1 MRAVPFFERPEDGA
15 EADPSYGSASFGSAS
30 HGNAPHQKDPPLP
43 LGFFHTPLL
52 KAINLS
58 IAVLALAIL
67 AVVYWFAWRSL
78 PQTSGTLGAPVGA
91 RATVSRDERGVPH
104 IAAATWQDAIFLQG
118 YATAQDRLWQMDALR
133 RLAAG
138 QLAEV
143 VGKAALESDE
153 DSHRWRMARIAEG
166 QERNLV
172 PGSREIL
179 AAYARGV
186 NYFIETHRTAL
197 PPEFAILRYDP
208 RPWSVRDSLLVILQ
222 MNRMLTATWREEMN
236 KFQMLQGGD
245 AAMVNFLYPRRT
257 GGEVQPG
264 SNAWAVSGAR
274 SAGGKPILANDPHL
288 EWSLPSAWHLVHL
301 KAPDLDVT
309 GATLPGI
316 PGVIVGHNRRIAWG
330 VTNLGFDVQDLYR
343 EQIDMRTGRYRFE
356 GRVEQAVLEHDVI
369 QVKGQAPEAF
379 DLWFTRHGPVFLSDG
394 GVNYSMTW
402 MGAVGGPLGFP
413 MLDIDRARNWE
424 EFTAALAGFP
434 GPAQNFVYADVDGN
448 IGYHAAG
455 RLPVRKD
462 CPSDIPLD
470 GSSGQCDWRGLIP
483 SGDLPH
489 TFNPASGIIATAN
502 QNPFPADYAFQ
513 VDGRFGSNY
522 RVKQIRA
529 RLESRAQWQP
539 ADMLAV
545 QKDVYSAFAQFLAEQ
560 IVAAWE
566 KKKTEELRPAVDLL
580 RSWNGQMEKGAAAP
594 MLASLAFD
602 QLRKAVAGRASPSH
616 AANYDTSYLA
626 PEMIERLLRERP
638 ADWFPDYDAL
648 LLKSLKDAIADGEKL
663 QGSKLARW
671 DYGQYNRLTV
681 ENPVLGKLPLIGSYF
696 NIGPVPMSGSSTTVK
711 QTTRRL
717 GPSMRMVVDLSN
729 LDRSVIDITTGE
741 SGQVLSSHYMD
752 QWDAYYAG
760 QSFPMEFD
768 QVHASSVLTITPQ

>member
-1 MRAVPFFERPEDGA
+1 MRAVPFFERQEDGA
-15 EADPSYGSASFGSAS
+15 EPNPSPASAFRDEAG
-30 HGNAPHQKDPPLP
+30 PLP
-43 LGFFHTPLL
+43 PVGFFHTPLL

-58 IAVLALAIL
+58 IAVLALAVL
-67 AVVYWFAWRSL
+67 AAVYWYAWRSL
-78 PQTSGTLGAPVGA
+78 PQTSGTLRAPLGA
-91 RATVSRDERGVPH
+91 RATIQRDQRGVPH
-104 IAAATWQDAIFLQG
+104 ITAASWQDAIFLQG

-138 QLAEV
+138 ELAEV
-143 VGKAALESDE
+143 VGKAALDSDE
-153 DSHRWRMARIAEG
+153 ESHRWRMARTAEG
-166 QERNLV
+166 QERQLT

-186 NYFIETHRTAL
+186 NFFIETHRTAL

-208 RPWSVRDSLLVILQ
+208 RPWSVRDSLLAILQ
-222 MNRMLTATWREEMN
+222 MNRMLTTTWREEIN

-245 AAMVNFLYPRRT
+245 AAKVDFLYPRRT

-264 SNAWAVSGAR
+264 SNAWAVSGAH
-274 SAGGKPILANDPHL
+274 SVGGKPILANDPHL
-288 EWSLPSAWHLVHL
+288 DWNVPSEWHLVHL

-316 PGVIVGHNRRIAWG
+316 PGVILGHNRRIAWG

-343 EQIDMRTGRYRFE
+343 EQIDIKSGRYLFQ
-356 GRVEQAVLEHDVI
+356 GRVQQAVLERDAI
-369 QVKGQAPEAF
+369 QVKGEAPQEFEA
-379 DLWFTRHGPVFLSDG
+379 WFTVHGPIFLSEG
-394 GVNYSMTW
+394 GVNYAMRW
-402 MGAVGGPLGFP
+402 MGAAGGPMNFP
-413 MLDIDRARNWE
+413 LLDIDRARNWD

-470 GSSGQCDWRGLIP
+470 GASDQCDWRGLIP
-483 SGDLPH
+483 FEDLPH
-489 TFNPASGIIATAN
+489 VFNPASGLIVTAN
-502 QNPFPADYAFQ
+502 QNPFPADYPWQ
-513 VDGRFGSNY
+513 VDGRFGSDY
-522 RVKQIRA
+522 RSQQIRA
-529 RLESRAQWQP
+529 RLESRPQWQP
-539 ADMLAV
+539 TEMLAV
-545 QKDVYSAFAQFLAEQ
+545 QKDVYSAFAHFLAGQ
-560 IVAAWE
+560 IVTAWD
-566 KKKTEELRPAVDLL
+566 KKKTEALRPAVDLL
-580 RSWNGQMEKGAAAP
+580 RPWNGQMEKGTAAP
-594 MLASLAFD
+594 MLASLVYE
-602 QLRKAVAGRASPSH
+602 QLRKAVAERASPGH
-616 AANYDTSYLA
+616 AADYETSYLA

-648 LLKSLKDAIADGEKL
+648 LLKSLKDAIAEGEKL
-663 QGSKLARW
+663 QGSKLTRW
-671 DYGQYNRLTV
+671 DYGQFNLLTV
-681 ENPVLGKLPLIGSYF
+681 ENPVLGKLPLIGGYF

-717 GPSMRMVVDLSN
+717 GPSLRMVVDLSN
-729 LDRSVIDITTGE
+729 LDRSVINITTGE
-741 SGQVLSSHYMD
+741 SGEVLSGHYMD

-768 QVHASSVLTITPQ
+768 QVHASSVLTVTPR